1 VILQNARSPE
11 LAGNFGDEGTA
22 VIGQS
27 RNDRFD
33 RMLSEILNQI
43 GPVRGIQAE
52 DAPILLTDALNPYL
66 THTINIH
73 LKTISCAI
81 KNLHV
86 ALHLEI

>member
-1 VILQNARSPE
+1 LHLTGDGNVLGDVEVVQAE
-11 LAGNFGDEGTA
+11 LAGNFGDEGIA

-52 DAPILLTDALNPYL
+52 DAPILLTDALKNCP
-66 THTINIH
+66 I
-73 LKTISCAI
+73 AI
-81 KNLHV
+81 AKVN
-86 ALHLEI
+86 